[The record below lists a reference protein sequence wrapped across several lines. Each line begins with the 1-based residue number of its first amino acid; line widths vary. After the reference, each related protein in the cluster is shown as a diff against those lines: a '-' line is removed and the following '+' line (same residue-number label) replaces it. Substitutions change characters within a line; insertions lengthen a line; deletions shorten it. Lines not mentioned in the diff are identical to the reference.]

1 MRTTPRTEHH
11 DVSRRGLVR
20 HLEIWEERGLISP
33 AQERAILEFEGGRP
47 EVETRRGVPPITE
60 VIGYLGAALAIAAG
74 VVLIGPRW
82 DEIDHLWRVLGA
94 GGIAAA
100 TFVAGWL
107 LRKNTEPAIG
117 RLAAVLWTLS
127 AGAVAATMA
136 LLAFDV
142 RADQEP
148 APWGGFA
155 VGLTVA
161 LYGSVLNQLRPSVPL
176 ALVVYGGVL
185 GTIGGAGNW
194 AVEAGWTW
202 ADENEWWFGVAML
215 AVSVLWIAAGRVGA
229 LPPGNAV
236 IGIGAAGAILAPWFV
251 IPGWTGFGLI
261 LGVAVAITMLVASV
275 AWRRTEMLVLG
286 ALGLFGY
293 LVGAIVYFLEDTVGL
308 PVALLLC
315 GLVLLGVAIGTARL
329 RRFTAPDALG

>member
-1 MRTTPRTEHH
+1 MRTIPRADHH
-11 DVSRRGLVR
+11 DASHASILSHVR
-20 HLEIWEERGLISP
+20 TWEELGLISP
-33 AQERAILEFEGGRP
+33 EQERAIIEFEGRRP
-47 EVETRRGVPPITE
+47 ETRRGVPPITE

-107 LRKNTEPAIG
+107 LRRNDEPAIG

-127 AGAVAATMA
+127 AGAIAATMA

-142 RADQEP
+142 PADHEP
-148 APWGGFA
+148 AMWGGFA

-161 LYGSVLNQLRPSVPL
+161 AYAFVLNLLRPSVPL

-185 GTIGGAGNW
+185 GTIGGAGGW

-202 ADENEWWFGVAML
+202 FDEHPWWFGVAML
-215 AVSVLWIAAGRVGA
+215 AVSVLWIAAGRLGA
-229 LPPGNAV
+229 LRPAGAV
-236 IGIGAAGAILAPWFV
+236 MGIGVAGAIWAPQFV
-251 IPGWTGFGLI
+251 VAGWTGFGLV
-261 LGVAVAITMLVASV
+261 LGVAVAVAMLVTSV
-275 AWRRTEMLVLG
+275 AWHRTEMLVLG

-293 LVGAIVYFLEDTVGL
+293 LVGAIVYFLKDTVGL

-315 GLVLLGVAIGTARL
+315 GLVLLGVAIATARL
-329 RRFTAPDALG
+329 RRFAAPGRPAG

>member
-1 MRTTPRTEHH
+1 MRTTPQAQHH
-11 DVSRRGLVR
+11 DVTHRSILSHVR
-20 HLEIWEERGLISP
+20 TWEEFGLISP
-33 AQERAILEFEGGRP
+33 EQERAIIEFEGRRP
-47 EVETRRGVPPITE
+47 ETRRGVPPITE

-82 DEIDHLWRVLGA
+82 DEIDHVWRVLGA
-94 GGIAAA
+94 GGIAAG

-107 LRKNTEPAIG
+107 LRKNAEPAVG

-142 RADQEP
+142 PADQEP
-148 APWGGFA
+148 APWGGFV

-161 LYGSVLNQLRPSVPL
+161 AYAMVLNQLRPSVPL

-185 GTIGGAGNW
+185 GAIGGAGSW
-194 AVEAGWTW
+194 AVDAGWTW
-202 ADENEWWFGVAML
+202 VDEEPWWFGVAML
-215 AVSVLWIAAGRVGA
+215 AVSVLWIAVGRLGA
-229 LPPGNAV
+229 LRPTGAV
-236 IGIGAAGAILAPWFV
+236 IGIGAAGAIWAPQFV
-251 IPGWTGFGLI
+251 VAGWTGFGLV
-261 LGVAVAITMLVASV
+261 LGVAVAITMLVTSV
-275 AWRRTEMLVLG
+275 AWHRTEMLVLG

-329 RRFTAPDALG
+329 RRFTTPGHPLG

>member
-1 MRTTPRTEHH
+1 MRATPQAGHH
-11 DVSRRGLVR
+11 DGSHRSILR
-20 HLEIWEERGLISP
+20 HLETWEELGFISP
-33 AQERAILEFEGGRP
+33 QQERAITEFERQEP
-47 EVETRRGVPPITE
+47 VTERGVPPITE

-107 LRKNTEPAIG
+107 LRRNAEPAIG

-127 AGAVAATMA
+127 AGAVAATTA

-142 RADQEP
+142 PADQEA
-148 APWGGFA
+148 APWGGFV

-161 LYGSVLNQLRPSVPL
+161 AYAFVLNQLRPSVPL
-176 ALVVYGGVL
+176 ALAVYGGVL
-185 GTIGGAGNW
+185 GTIGGAGAW
-194 AVEAGWTW
+194 AVDAGWTW
-202 ADENEWWFGVAML
+202 VDEHAWWFGVAML
-215 AVSVLWIAAGRVGA
+215 TVSVLWIAAGRVGA
-229 LPPGNAV
+229 LRPAGAV
-236 IGIGAAGAILAPWFV
+236 MGIGAAGAIWAPQLV
-251 IPGWTGFGLI
+251 VAGWTGFGLV
-261 LGVAVAITMLVASV
+261 LGVVVAVAMLVTSV
-275 AWRRTEMLVLG
+275 AWHRIEMLVLG

-315 GLVLLGVAIGTARL
+315 GLVLLGVAIATARL
-329 RRFTAPDALG
+329 RRFTTPGRRLG